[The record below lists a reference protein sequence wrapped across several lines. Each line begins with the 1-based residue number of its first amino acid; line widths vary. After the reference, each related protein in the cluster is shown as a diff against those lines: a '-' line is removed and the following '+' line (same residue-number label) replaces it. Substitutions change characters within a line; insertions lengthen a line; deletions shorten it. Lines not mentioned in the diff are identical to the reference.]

1 MSTLEVKE
9 LSHPTGEVLKI
20 AAGKTLDLKSQG
32 TTTLPTGS
40 VLQVVQVTGSTGS
53 TTTST
58 TVIPV
63 GDAGTITPSST
74 SSKILVTIT
83 GTVRFGS
90 NNAGV
95 LAIYKDVAGGGY
107 SELQSFSRHTTYQS
121 HSAGNYAQ
129 GQFVSMSYLDSPDTT
144 SACSY
149 KAAINTWTAGQTA
162 YWLPNPTHEDQ
173 TTIIMM
179 EIAG

>member
-63 GDAGTITPSST
+63 GDAGTITPSSM
-74 SSKILVTIT
+74 TI
-83 GTVRFGS
+83 S
-90 NNAGV
+90 
-95 LAIYKDVAGGGY
+95 I
-107 SELQSFSRHTTYQS
+107 
-121 HSAGNYAQ
+121 
-129 GQFVSMSYLDSPDTT
+129 P
-144 SACSY
+144 
-149 KAAINTWTAGQTA
+149 
-162 YWLPNPTHEDQ
+162 
-173 TTIIMM
+173 
-179 EIAG
+179 